1 MFNERVIRKSG
12 ELGMYWSVA
21 AQKYGEQAEL
31 AKVYGREV
39 IDRYSF
45 PLKELLDAGAKV
57 TYESSAR
64 GAGPWQGEGA
74 GEQVTT
80 SFYDMQMFV
89 TRRDPQGNVWGLRN
103 AIDRETVLRM
113 MTRWG
118 AEYVLKEDKIG
129 NLEPGKYAD
138 LIVLNRNPLDPNLP
152 DDRLSEVKV
161 LLTMVEGEILYRAP
175 ASGL

>member
-1 MFNERVIRKSG
+1 M
-12 ELGMYWSVA
+12 
-21 AQKYGEQAEL
+21 
-31 AKVYGREV
+31 
-39 IDRYSF
+39 
-45 PLKELLDAGAKV
+45 
-57 TYESSAR
+57 
-64 GAGPWQGEGA
+64 
-74 GEQVTT
+74 TT

-129 NLEPGKYAD
+129 TLEPGKYAD